1 MILSAGLVYRRYLD
15 EGNLFGFRLQKIK
28 PEKQYNTPSLVIT
41 PTFFISPSYIS
52 QPVTATVIPASPTLT
67 PLQSYSI
74 KVINSPEKVKL
85 NYNSAFTWE
94 IIGPSATTAFTTIV
108 GAKESSPGHLGENET
123 LEKTPYRIFT
133 EEFTNGNYNIPL
145 VFVGNAV
152 LPEYGVWYFRALAV
166 IKGKNIWSDEH
177 SLRVE

>member
-1 MILSAGLVYRRYLD
+1 M
-15 EGNLFGFRLQKIK
+15 
-28 PEKQYNTPSLVIT
+28 IT
-41 PTFFISPSYIS
+41 PTINISSSNMITQTPT
-52 QPVTATVIPASPTLT
+52 PTVVSAQPTLT

-94 IIGPSATTAFTTIV
+94 IIGPSGTTSFTTIV
-108 GAKESSPGHLGENET
+108 GAKESKPGHLGENDP

-133 EEFTNGNYNIPL
+133 EEFTNGNYNLPL

-152 LPEYGVWYFRALAV
+152 MPEYGVWYFRAIAV
-166 IKGKNIWSDEH
+166 INGKNIWSDEH
-177 SLRVE
+177 SLKVE